1 MSLELLSAIEK
12 LRATG
17 PRMTVAVPATTA
29 PAVPPSSTTPPDV
42 EAVVTAFLDEL
53 QSHSAFRSPDPRH
66 LAQPNGE

>member
-1 MSLELLSAIEK
+1 
-12 LRATG
+12 
-17 PRMTVAVPATTA
+17 
-29 PAVPPSSTTPPDV
+29 V